1 MADLDGVGHGAGCV
15 LFSTGG
21 CQKDA
26 GFRTD
31 SHIALAAAHVNVLQ
45 VLDAA
50 GAADPSPD
58 SGQQLLPDVLQLP
71 GPSVP
76 KHLGGFLEPVDDL
89 IQTAHLDI
97 DHHASSIR
105 SSSYSFFQGSRS
117 SAWRMI

>member
-1 MADLDGVGHGAGCV
+1 MADLDGVGHGTGRVLLSARRCQENTSFRSDGNIAFAG
-15 LFSTGG
+15 
-21 CQKDA
+21 A
-26 GFRTD
+26 
-31 SHIALAAAHVNVLQ
+31 HIDVLQ

-71 GPSVP
+71 GPGVP